1 MGHLRVCGRL
11 SCVSADDD
19 GLEIQPSQVKYLT
32 STAWAPPPIRLAFGV
47 VAPPLSGL
55 S

>member
-1 MGHLRVCGRL
+1 VEQRIDVAVRVGEFL
-11 SCVSADDD
+11 PHWKA
-19 GLEIQPSQVKYLT
+19 LPML
-32 STAWAPPPIRLAFGV
+32 IRLAFGV